1 MERIRSLGRYQKGI
15 LILMAAMILLFT
27 ALYPII
33 ISREGFLYRDAL
45 LVPSEEGGNTVYAG
59 KIEGEPASF
68 TLYDDHSVEFRYGDA
83 TYGPYTAAEAPDA
96 LQNLDLGDGAVGVEL
111 RCGEELVFRGGVLR
125 QGDGLMLFNEDGSI
139 YTGSNYNFV
148 FGEVTDQSVPSV
160 SSILNVMAGP
170 QLWLYTEYGSI
181 YTDIGVMTSGGFIF
195 NEEGEVID
203 PNEPSVS
210 DILMVMAGPPLDHKG
225 SWLGWVTGLIICI
238 LTAVD
243 ILFADELFRL
253 HMAFHISRAEDAE
266 PSDWEIAGRY
276 IGWTVMP
283 VIALVL
289 FIIGLQ

>member
-15 LILMAAMILLFT
+15 LILLAAMLLLFT

-33 ISREGFLYRDAL
+33 LSREGFLYRDAL
-45 LVPSEEGGNTVYAG
+45 LIPSEEGGNTVYAG
-59 KIEGEPASF
+59 KIEGQPASF
-68 TLYDDHSVEFRYGDA
+68 TLYDGRSVQFQYGDA

-125 QGDGLMLFNEDGSI
+125 QGD
-139 YTGSNYNFV
+139 
-148 FGEVTDQSVPSV
+148 
-160 SSILNVMAGP
+160 
-170 QLWLYTEYGSI
+170 QLWLYTEDGSV
-181 YTDIGVMTSGGFIF
+181 YTDIGIMTSGGFIF

-210 DILMVMAGPPLDHKG
+210 DLLMVMAGPPLTHKG
-225 SWLGWVTGLIICI
+225 SWLGWVMGLIICI

-243 ILFADELFRL
+243 ILFADELFRF

-276 IGWTVMP
+276 IGWTVLP
-283 VIALVL
+283 AIALVL

>member
-27 ALYPII
+27 ALYPIVL
-33 ISREGFLYRDAL
+33 SREGFLYRDAL
-45 LVPSEEGGNTVYAG
+45 LIPSEEGGNTVYAG
-59 KIEGEPASF
+59 KIEGQPASF
-68 TLYDDHSVEFRYGDA
+68 TLYDGRSVEFRYGNSV
-83 TYGPYTAAEAPDA
+83 YGPYTAKEAPDA

-111 RCGEELVFRGGVLR
+111 RCGEELVFRGGALR
-125 QGDGLMLFNEDGSI
+125 QGDGMMLFNED
-139 YTGSNYNFV
+139 
-148 FGEVTDQSVPSV
+148 
-160 SSILNVMAGP
+160 
-170 QLWLYTEYGSI
+170 GSI

-195 NEEGEVID
+195 NEDGEVID

-210 DILMVMAGPPLDHKG
+210 DILMVMAGPPLTHKG
-225 SWLGWVTGLIICI
+225 SWFGWVTGLITCI
-238 LTAVD
+238 LTTVD

-276 IGWTVMP
+276 IGWTVLP

>member
-27 ALYPII
+27 VLYPIVL
-33 ISREGFLYRDAL
+33 SREGFLYRDAL
-45 LVPSEEGGNTVYAG
+45 LIPSEEGGNTVYAG
-59 KIEGEPASF
+59 KIEGQPASF
-68 TLYDDHSVEFRYGDA
+68 TLYDDRSVQFQYGDA

-111 RCGEELVFRGGVLR
+111 RCGEELVFRGGALR
-125 QGDGLMLFNEDGSI
+125 QGD
-139 YTGSNYNFV
+139 
-148 FGEVTDQSVPSV
+148 
-160 SSILNVMAGP
+160 
-170 QLWLYTEYGSI
+170 QLWLYTEDGSV
-181 YTDIGVMTSGGFIF
+181 YTDIGIMTSGGFIF

-210 DILMVMAGPPLDHKG
+210 DILMVMAGPPLTHKG
-225 SWLGWVTGLIICI
+225 SWFGWVMGVIACI

-243 ILFADELFRL
+243 ILFADELFRF
-253 HMAFHISRAEDAE
+253 HIAFHISRAEDAE

-276 IGWTVMP
+276 IGWTVLP
-283 VIALVL
+283 AIALVL

>member
-27 ALYPII
+27 ALYPIVL
-33 ISREGFLYRDAL
+33 SREGFLYRDAL
-45 LVPSEEGGNTVYAG
+45 LIPSEEGGNTVYAG
-59 KIEGEPASF
+59 KIEGQPASF
-68 TLYDDHSVEFRYGDA
+68 TLYDDRSVQFRYGDSV
-83 TYGPYTAAEAPDA
+83 YGPYTAKEAPDA

-125 QGDGLMLFNEDGSI
+125 QGDGLMLFAEDGS
-139 YTGSNYNFV
+139 V
-148 FGEVTDQSVPSV
+148 
-160 SSILNVMAGP
+160 
-170 QLWLYTEYGSI
+170 
-181 YTDIGVMTSGGFIF
+181 YTDIGIMTSGGFIF

-210 DILMVMAGPPLDHKG
+210 DILMVMAGPPLTHKG
-225 SWLGWVTGLIICI
+225 SWLGWVMGVIACI

-266 PSDWEIAGRY
+266 PSEWEIAGRY
-276 IGWTVMP
+276 IGWTVLP
-283 VIALVL
+283 AIALVL

>member
-27 ALYPII
+27 VLYPIVL
-33 ISREGFLYRDAL
+33 SREGFLYRDAL
-45 LVPSEEGGNTVYAG
+45 LIPSEEGGNTVYAG
-59 KIEGEPASF
+59 KIEGQPASF
-68 TLYDDHSVEFRYGDA
+68 TLYDDRSVQFQYGDA

-111 RCGEELVFRGGVLR
+111 RCGEELVFRGGALR
-125 QGDGLMLFNEDGSI
+125 QGD
-139 YTGSNYNFV
+139 
-148 FGEVTDQSVPSV
+148 
-160 SSILNVMAGP
+160 
-170 QLWLYTEYGSI
+170 QLWLYTEDGSV

-210 DILMVMAGPPLDHKG
+210 DLLMVMAGPPLTHKG
-225 SWLGWVTGLIICI
+225 SWFGWVTGLITCI
-238 LTAVD
+238 LTTVD

>member
-15 LILMAAMILLFT
+15 LILLAAMLLLFT

-33 ISREGFLYRDAL
+33 LSREGFLYRDAL
-45 LVPSEEGGNTVYAG
+45 LIPSEEGGNTVYAG
-59 KIEGEPASF
+59 KIEGQPASF
-68 TLYDDHSVEFRYGDA
+68 TLYDGRSVQFQYGDA

-125 QGDGLMLFNEDGSI
+125 QGD
-139 YTGSNYNFV
+139 
-148 FGEVTDQSVPSV
+148 
-160 SSILNVMAGP
+160 
-170 QLWLYTEYGSI
+170 QLWLYTEDGSV
-181 YTDIGVMTSGGFIF
+181 YTDIGIMTSGGFIF

-210 DILMVMAGPPLDHKG
+210 DLLMVMAGPPLTHKG
-225 SWLGWVTGLIICI
+225 SWFGWVTGLIICI

-283 VIALVL
+283 VMALVL

>member
-27 ALYPII
+27 ALYPIVL
-33 ISREGFLYRDAL
+33 SREGFLYRDAL

-59 KIEGEPASF
+59 KIEGQPASF
-68 TLYDDHSVEFRYGDA
+68 TLYDDRSVQFQYGDA

-148 FGEVTDQSVPSV
+148 FGEVTDQNAPSV

-170 QLWLYTEYGSI
+170 
-181 YTDIGVMTSGGFIF
+181 
-195 NEEGEVID
+195 
-203 PNEPSVS
+203 
-210 DILMVMAGPPLDHKG
+210 PLTHKG
-225 SWLGWVTGLIICI
+225 SWFGWVTGLIICI

>member
-1 MERIRSLGRYQKGI
+1 
-15 LILMAAMILLFT
+15 MI
-27 ALYPII
+27 Y
-33 ISREGFLYRDAL
+33 AL
-45 LVPSEEGGNTVYAG
+45 LGHMICLRHDIRPCVPYDIRPFRADEGTLRSF
-59 KIEGEPASF
+59 KTLSGE
-68 TLYDDHSVEFRYGDA
+68 D
-83 TYGPYTAAEAPDA
+83 
-96 LQNLDLGDGAVGVEL
+96 
-111 RCGEELVFRGGVLR
+111 
-125 QGDGLMLFNEDGSI
+125 
-139 YTGSNYNFV
+139 
-148 FGEVTDQSVPSV
+148 
-160 SSILNVMAGP
+160 
-170 QLWLYTEYGSI
+170 GSI

-195 NEEGEVID
+195 NEDGEVID

-225 SWLGWVTGLIICI
+225 SWLGWVMGLIICI

>member
-1 MERIRSLGRYQKGI
+1 MKRIRNLGRYQKGI
-15 LILMAAMILLFT
+15 LLLMAAMILLFT
-27 ALYPII
+27 ALYPIVL
-33 ISREGFLYRDAL
+33 SREGFLYRNAL
-45 LVPSEEGGNTVYAG
+45 LIPSEEDGNTVYAG
-59 KIEGEPASF
+59 KIEGQPASF
-68 TLYDDHSVEFRYGDA
+68 TLYDDRSVQFQYGDSV
-83 TYGPYTAAEAPDA
+83 YGPYTAAEAPDA

-111 RCGEELVFRGGVLR
+111 RCGEELVFRGGALR
-125 QGDGLMLFNEDGSI
+125 QGD
-139 YTGSNYNFV
+139 
-148 FGEVTDQSVPSV
+148 
-160 SSILNVMAGP
+160 
-170 QLWLYTEYGSI
+170 QLWLYTEDGSV
-181 YTDIGVMTSGGFIF
+181 YTDIGIMTSGGFIF

-210 DILMVMAGPPLDHKG
+210 DLLMVMAGPPLTHKG
-225 SWLGWVTGLIICI
+225 SWFGWVMGVIACI

>member
-15 LILMAAMILLFT
+15 LILMAAMLLLFT
-27 ALYPII
+27 ALYPIVL
-33 ISREGFLYRDAL
+33 SREGFLYRNAL
-45 LVPSEEGGNTVYAG
+45 LIPSEEGGNTVYAG
-59 KIEGEPASF
+59 KIEGQPASF
-68 TLYDDHSVEFRYGDA
+68 TLYDDRSVQFQYGDA

-111 RCGEELVFRGGVLR
+111 RCGEELVFRGGALR
-125 QGDGLMLFNEDGSI
+125 QGD
-139 YTGSNYNFV
+139 
-148 FGEVTDQSVPSV
+148 
-160 SSILNVMAGP
+160 
-170 QLWLYTEYGSI
+170 QLWLYTEDGSV

-210 DILMVMAGPPLDHKG
+210 DLLMVMAGPPLTHKG
-225 SWLGWVTGLIICI
+225 SWFGWVTGLITCI

-276 IGWTVMP
+276 IGWTVLP
-283 VIALVL
+283 AIALVL

>member
-15 LILMAAMILLFT
+15 LILMAAMLLLFT
-27 ALYPII
+27 ALYPIVL
-33 ISREGFLYRDAL
+33 SREGFLYRNAL
-45 LVPSEEGGNTVYAG
+45 LIPSEEDGNTVYAG
-59 KIEGEPASF
+59 KIEGQPASF
-68 TLYDDHSVEFRYGDA
+68 TLYDDRSVQFQYGDSV
-83 TYGPYTAAEAPDA
+83 YGPYTAAEAPDA

-111 RCGEELVFRGGVLR
+111 RCGEELVFRGGALR
-125 QGDGLMLFNEDGSI
+125 QGD
-139 YTGSNYNFV
+139 
-148 FGEVTDQSVPSV
+148 
-160 SSILNVMAGP
+160 
-170 QLWLYTEYGSI
+170 QLWLYTEDGSV
-181 YTDIGVMTSGGFIF
+181 YTDIGIMTSGGFIF

-210 DILMVMAGPPLDHKG
+210 DLLMVMAGPPLTHKG
-225 SWLGWVTGLIICI
+225 SWFGWVMGVIACI

>member
-1 MERIRSLGRYQKGI
+1 MKRIRNLGRYQKGI
-15 LILMAAMILLFT
+15 LILLAAMILLFT
-27 ALYPII
+27 VLYPIVL
-33 ISREGFLYRDAL
+33 SREGFLYRDAL
-45 LVPSEEGGNTVYAG
+45 LIPSEEGGNTVYAG
-59 KIEGEPASF
+59 KIEGQPASF
-68 TLYDDHSVEFRYGDA
+68 TLYDDRSVQFRYGDSV
-83 TYGPYTAAEAPDA
+83 YGPYTAAEAPDA

-111 RCGEELVFRGGVLR
+111 RCGEELVFRGGALR
-125 QGDGLMLFNEDGSI
+125 QGD
-139 YTGSNYNFV
+139 
-148 FGEVTDQSVPSV
+148 
-160 SSILNVMAGP
+160 
-170 QLWLYTEYGSI
+170 QLWLYTEDGSV

-210 DILMVMAGPPLDHKG
+210 DLLMVMAGPPLTHKG
-225 SWLGWVTGLIICI
+225 SWFGWVTGLIICI

>member
-27 ALYPII
+27 ALYPIVL
-33 ISREGFLYRDAL
+33 SREGFLYRDAL
-45 LVPSEEGGNTVYAG
+45 LIPSEEGGNTVYAG
-59 KIEGEPASF
+59 KIEGQPASF
-68 TLYDDHSVEFRYGDA
+68 TLYDDRSVQFQYGDA
-83 TYGPYTAAEAPDA
+83 TYGPYTATEAPDA

-125 QGDGLMLFNEDGSI
+125 QGD
-139 YTGSNYNFV
+139 
-148 FGEVTDQSVPSV
+148 
-160 SSILNVMAGP
+160 
-170 QLWLYTEYGSI
+170 QLWLYTEDGSV
-181 YTDIGVMTSGGFIF
+181 YTDIGIMTSGGFIF

-225 SWLGWVTGLIICI
+225 SWLGWVMGVIACI

-243 ILFADELFRL
+243 ILFADELFRF

>member
-27 ALYPII
+27 ALYPIVL
-33 ISREGFLYRDAL
+33 SREGFLYRDAL
-45 LVPSEEGGNTVYAG
+45 LIPSEEGGNTVYAG
-59 KIEGEPASF
+59 KIEGQPASF
-68 TLYDDHSVEFRYGDA
+68 TLYDDRSVQFQYGDA

-111 RCGEELVFRGGVLR
+111 RCGEELVFRGGALR
-125 QGDGLMLFNEDGSI
+125 QGDQM
-139 YTGSNYNFV
+139 
-148 FGEVTDQSVPSV
+148 
-160 SSILNVMAGP
+160 
-170 QLWLYTEYGSI
+170 WLYTEDGSV
-181 YTDIGVMTSGGFIF
+181 YTDIGIMTSGGFIF

-210 DILMVMAGPPLDHKG
+210 DLLMVMAGPPLTHKG
-225 SWLGWVTGLIICI
+225 SWFGWVMGVIACI

-243 ILFADELFRL
+243 ILFADELFRF
-253 HMAFHISRAEDAE
+253 HIAFHISRAEDAE

-276 IGWTVMP
+276 IGWTVLP
-283 VIALVL
+283 AIALVL

>member
-111 RCGEELVFRGGVLR
+111 RCGEELVFRGGALR
-125 QGDGLMLFNEDGSI
+125 QGD
-139 YTGSNYNFV
+139 
-148 FGEVTDQSVPSV
+148 
-160 SSILNVMAGP
+160 
-170 QLWLYTEYGSI
+170 QLWLYTEDGSV

-210 DILMVMAGPPLDHKG
+210 DLLMVMAGPPLTHKG
-225 SWLGWVTGLIICI
+225 SWFGWVMGLIICI

-276 IGWTVMP
+276 IGWTVLP

>member
-15 LILMAAMILLFT
+15 LILMAAMLLLFT
-27 ALYPII
+27 ALYPIVL
-33 ISREGFLYRDAL
+33 SREGFLYRDAL
-45 LVPSEEGGNTVYAG
+45 LIPSEEGGNTVYAG
-59 KIEGEPASF
+59 KIEGQPASF
-68 TLYDDHSVEFRYGDA
+68 TLYDDRSVQFRYGDSV
-83 TYGPYTAAEAPDA
+83 YGPYTAKEAPDA

-125 QGDGLMLFNEDGSI
+125 QGDGLMLFAEDGS
-139 YTGSNYNFV
+139 V
-148 FGEVTDQSVPSV
+148 
-160 SSILNVMAGP
+160 
-170 QLWLYTEYGSI
+170 
-181 YTDIGVMTSGGFIF
+181 YTDIGIMTSGGFIF

-210 DILMVMAGPPLDHKG
+210 DILMVMAGPPLTHKG
-225 SWLGWVTGLIICI
+225 SWLGWVMGVIACI

-243 ILFADELFRL
+243 ILFADELFRF

-276 IGWTVMP
+276 IGWTVLP
-283 VIALVL
+283 AIALVL

>member
-27 ALYPII
+27 ALYPIVL
-33 ISREGFLYRDAL
+33 SREGFLYRDAL
-45 LVPSEEGGNTVYAG
+45 LIPSEEGGNTVYAG
-59 KIEGEPASF
+59 KIEGQPASF
-68 TLYDDHSVEFRYGDA
+68 TLYDGRSVEFRYGNSV
-83 TYGPYTAAEAPDA
+83 YGPYTAKEAPDA

-111 RCGEELVFRGGVLR
+111 RCGEELVFRGGALR
-125 QGDGLMLFNEDGSI
+125 QGD
-139 YTGSNYNFV
+139 
-148 FGEVTDQSVPSV
+148 
-160 SSILNVMAGP
+160 
-170 QLWLYTEYGSI
+170 QLWLYTEDGSVN
-181 YTDIGVMTSGGFIF
+181 TDIGVMTSGGFIF

-210 DILMVMAGPPLDHKG
+210 DLLMVMAGPPLTHKG
-225 SWLGWVTGLIICI
+225 SWFGWVTGLITCI

-243 ILFADELFRL
+243 ILFADELFRF

-276 IGWTVMP
+276 IGWTVLP
-283 VIALVL
+283 AIALVL

>member
-1 MERIRSLGRYQKGI
+1 MISALSGRMKVRSAHLKRCPERLCGDRPPAFPAEVALTERIRSLGRYQKGI
-15 LILMAAMILLFT
+15 LILMAAMLLLFT
-27 ALYPII
+27 ALYPIVL
-33 ISREGFLYRDAL
+33 SREGFLYRDAL
-45 LVPSEEGGNTVYAG
+45 LIPSEEGGNTVYAG
-59 KIEGEPASF
+59 KIEGQPASF
-68 TLYDDHSVEFRYGDA
+68 TLYDDRSVQFRYGDA

-111 RCGEELVFRGGVLR
+111 RCGEELVFRGGALR
-125 QGDGLMLFNEDGSI
+125 QGDK
-139 YTGSNYNFV
+139 
-148 FGEVTDQSVPSV
+148 
-160 SSILNVMAGP
+160 
-170 QLWLYTEYGSI
+170 LWLYTEDGSV

-195 NEEGEVID
+195 NEDGEVID
-203 PNEPSVS
+203 PNGPSVS

-225 SWLGWVTGLIICI
+225 SWFGWVTGLIICI
-238 LTAVD
+238 LTTVD

>member
-1 MERIRSLGRYQKGI
+1 MERIRGLGRYQKGI
-15 LILMAAMILLFT
+15 LLLMAAMILLFT
-27 ALYPII
+27 ALYPIVL
-33 ISREGFLYRDAL
+33 SREGFLYRDAL

-59 KIEGEPASF
+59 KIEGQPASF
-68 TLYDDHSVEFRYGDA
+68 TLYDDRSVQFRYGDSV
-83 TYGPYTAAEAPDA
+83 YGPYTAAEAPDA

-111 RCGEELVFRGGVLR
+111 RCGEELVFRGGALR
-125 QGDGLMLFNEDGSI
+125 QGD
-139 YTGSNYNFV
+139 
-148 FGEVTDQSVPSV
+148 
-160 SSILNVMAGP
+160 
-170 QLWLYTEYGSI
+170 QLWLYTEDGSV

-210 DILMVMAGPPLDHKG
+210 DLLMVMAGPPLTHKG
-225 SWLGWVTGLIICI
+225 SWFGWVTGLITCI

-276 IGWTVMP
+276 IGWTVLP
-283 VIALVL
+283 AIALVL

>member
-27 ALYPII
+27 ALYPIVL
-33 ISREGFLYRDAL
+33 SREGFLYRDAL
-45 LVPSEEGGNTVYAG
+45 LIPSEEGGNTVYAG
-59 KIEGEPASF
+59 KIEGQPASF
-68 TLYDDHSVEFRYGDA
+68 TLYDDRSVQFRYGDSV
-83 TYGPYTAAEAPDA
+83 YGPYTAKEAPDA

-111 RCGEELVFRGGVLR
+111 RCGEELVFRGGALR
-125 QGDGLMLFNEDGSI
+125 QGD
-139 YTGSNYNFV
+139 
-148 FGEVTDQSVPSV
+148 
-160 SSILNVMAGP
+160 
-170 QLWLYTEYGSI
+170 QLWLYTEDGSI

-195 NEEGEVID
+195 NEDGEVID

-210 DILMVMAGPPLDHKG
+210 DILMVMAGPPLTHKG
-225 SWLGWVTGLIICI
+225 SWFGWVTGLIICI

-276 IGWTVMP
+276 IGWTVLP
-283 VIALVL
+283 AIALVL

>member
-27 ALYPII
+27 ALYPIVL
-33 ISREGFLYRDAL
+33 SREGFLYRDAL
-45 LVPSEEGGNTVYAG
+45 LIPSEEGGNTVYAG
-59 KIEGEPASF
+59 KIEGQPASF
-68 TLYDDHSVEFRYGDA
+68 TLYDDRSVQFRYGDSV
-83 TYGPYTAAEAPDA
+83 YGPYTAKEAPDA

-125 QGDGLMLFNEDGSI
+125 QGDGLMLFAEDGS
-139 YTGSNYNFV
+139 V
-148 FGEVTDQSVPSV
+148 
-160 SSILNVMAGP
+160 
-170 QLWLYTEYGSI
+170 
-181 YTDIGVMTSGGFIF
+181 YTDIGIMTSGGFIF

-210 DILMVMAGPPLDHKG
+210 DILMVMAGPPLTHKG
-225 SWLGWVTGLIICI
+225 SWLGWVMGVIACI

-276 IGWTVMP
+276 IGWTVLP
-283 VIALVL
+283 AIALVL

>member
-15 LILMAAMILLFT
+15 LILMAAMLLLFT
-27 ALYPII
+27 ALYPIVL
-33 ISREGFLYRDAL
+33 SREGFLYRDAL
-45 LVPSEEGGNTVYAG
+45 LIPSEEGGNTVYAG
-59 KIEGEPASF
+59 KIEGQPASF
-68 TLYDDHSVEFRYGDA
+68 TLYDDRSVQFRYGDA

-125 QGDGLMLFNEDGSI
+125 QGDGLMLFAEDGS
-139 YTGSNYNFV
+139 V
-148 FGEVTDQSVPSV
+148 
-160 SSILNVMAGP
+160 
-170 QLWLYTEYGSI
+170 
-181 YTDIGVMTSGGFIF
+181 YTDIGIMTSGGFIF

-210 DILMVMAGPPLDHKG
+210 DILMVMAGPPLTHKG
-225 SWLGWVTGLIICI
+225 SWLGWVMGVIACI

-266 PSDWEIAGRY
+266 PSEWEIAGRY
-276 IGWTVMP
+276 IGWTVLP
-283 VIALVL
+283 AIALVL

>member
-1 MERIRSLGRYQKGI
+1 MKRIRNLGRYQKGI
-15 LILMAAMILLFT
+15 LLLMAAMILLFT
-27 ALYPII
+27 ALYPIVL
-33 ISREGFLYRDAL
+33 SREGFLYRNAL
-45 LVPSEEGGNTVYAG
+45 LIPSEEDGNTVYAG
-59 KIEGEPASF
+59 KIEGQPASF
-68 TLYDDHSVEFRYGDA
+68 TLYDDRSVQFQYGDSV
-83 TYGPYTAAEAPDA
+83 YGPYTAAEAPDA

-111 RCGEELVFRGGVLR
+111 RCGEELVFRGGALR
-125 QGDGLMLFNEDGSI
+125 QGD
-139 YTGSNYNFV
+139 
-148 FGEVTDQSVPSV
+148 
-160 SSILNVMAGP
+160 
-170 QLWLYTEYGSI
+170 QLWLYTEDGSV
-181 YTDIGVMTSGGFIF
+181 YTDIGIMTSGGFIF

-210 DILMVMAGPPLDHKG
+210 DLLMVMAGPPLTHEG
-225 SWLGWVTGLIICI
+225 SWFGWVTGLITCI

>member
-27 ALYPII
+27 ALYPIVL
-33 ISREGFLYRDAL
+33 SREGFLYRDAL
-45 LVPSEEGGNTVYAG
+45 LIPSEEGGNTVYAG
-59 KIEGEPASF
+59 KIEGQPASF
-68 TLYDDHSVEFRYGDA
+68 TLYDGRSVEFRYGNSV
-83 TYGPYTAAEAPDA
+83 YGPYTAAEAPDA

-111 RCGEELVFRGGVLR
+111 RCGEELVFRGGALR
-125 QGDGLMLFNEDGSI
+125 QGD
-139 YTGSNYNFV
+139 
-148 FGEVTDQSVPSV
+148 
-160 SSILNVMAGP
+160 
-170 QLWLYTEYGSI
+170 QLWLYTEDGSV

-210 DILMVMAGPPLDHKG
+210 DLLMVMAGPPLTHKG
-225 SWLGWVTGLIICI
+225 SWFGWVTGLITCI

-266 PSDWEIAGRY
+266 PSEWEIAGRY

-283 VIALVL
+283 VMALVL

>member
-27 ALYPII
+27 ALYPIVL
-33 ISREGFLYRDAL
+33 SREGFLYRDAL
-45 LVPSEEGGNTVYAG
+45 LIPSEEGGNTVYAG
-59 KIEGEPASF
+59 KIEGQPASF
-68 TLYDDHSVEFRYGDA
+68 TLYDDRSVQFRYGDA

-111 RCGEELVFRGGVLR
+111 RCGEELVFRGGALR
-125 QGDGLMLFNEDGSI
+125 QGD
-139 YTGSNYNFV
+139 
-148 FGEVTDQSVPSV
+148 
-160 SSILNVMAGP
+160 
-170 QLWLYTEYGSI
+170 QLWLYTEDGSV
-181 YTDIGVMTSGGFIF
+181 YTDIGIMTSGGFIF

-225 SWLGWVTGLIICI
+225 SWLGWVMGLIICI
-238 LTAVD
+238 LTTVD
-243 ILFADELFRL
+243 ILFADELFRF

-276 IGWTVMP
+276 IGWTVLP
-283 VIALVL
+283 AIALVL

>member
-27 ALYPII
+27 VLYPIVL
-33 ISREGFLYRDAL
+33 SREGFLYRDAL
-45 LVPSEEGGNTVYAG
+45 LIPSEEGGNTVYAG
-59 KIEGEPASF
+59 KIEGQPASF
-68 TLYDDHSVEFRYGDA
+68 TLYDDRSVQFRYGDSV
-83 TYGPYTAAEAPDA
+83 YGPYTAKEAPDA

-125 QGDGLMLFNEDGSI
+125 QGDGLMLFAEDGS
-139 YTGSNYNFV
+139 V
-148 FGEVTDQSVPSV
+148 
-160 SSILNVMAGP
+160 
-170 QLWLYTEYGSI
+170 
-181 YTDIGVMTSGGFIF
+181 YTDIGIMTSGGFIF

-210 DILMVMAGPPLDHKG
+210 DILMVMAGPPLTHKG
-225 SWLGWVTGLIICI
+225 SWLGWVMGVIACI

>member
-15 LILMAAMILLFT
+15 LILLAAMLLLFT

-33 ISREGFLYRDAL
+33 LSREGFLYRDAL
-45 LVPSEEGGNTVYAG
+45 LIPSEEGGNTVYAG
-59 KIEGEPASF
+59 KIEGQPASF
-68 TLYDDHSVEFRYGDA
+68 TLYDDRSVQFRYGDSV
-83 TYGPYTAAEAPDA
+83 YGPYTAKEAPDA

-125 QGDGLMLFNEDGSI
+125 QGDGLMMFTADGSI

-148 FGEVTDQSVPSV
+148 FGEVTDQNVPSV
-160 SSILNVMAGP
+160 SSILN
-170 QLWLYTEYGSI
+170 
-181 YTDIGVMTSGGFIF
+181 
-195 NEEGEVID
+195 
-203 PNEPSVS
+203 
-210 DILMVMAGPPLDHKG
+210 VMAGPPLDHKG
-225 SWLGWVTGLIICI
+225 SWLGWVMGVIACI

>member
-15 LILMAAMILLFT
+15 LILMAAMVLLFT
-27 ALYPII
+27 ALYPIVL
-33 ISREGFLYRDAL
+33 SREGFLYRDAL
-45 LVPSEEGGNTVYAG
+45 LIPSEEGGNTVYAG
-59 KIEGEPASF
+59 KIEGQPASF
-68 TLYDDHSVEFRYGDA
+68 TLYDDRSVQFQYGDA

-125 QGDGLMLFNEDGSI
+125 QGD
-139 YTGSNYNFV
+139 
-148 FGEVTDQSVPSV
+148 
-160 SSILNVMAGP
+160 
-170 QLWLYTEYGSI
+170 QLWLYTEDGSV

-210 DILMVMAGPPLDHKG
+210 DLLMVMAGPPLTHKG
-225 SWLGWVTGLIICI
+225 SWFGWVTGLITCI

>member
-27 ALYPII
+27 ALYPIVL
-33 ISREGFLYRDAL
+33 SREGFLYRDAL
-45 LVPSEEGGNTVYAG
+45 LIPREEGGNTVYAG
-59 KIEGEPASF
+59 KIEGQPASF
-68 TLYDDHSVEFRYGDA
+68 TLYDDRSVQFRYGDA

-139 YTGSNYNFV
+139 YTDSNYNFV
-148 FGEVTDQSVPSV
+148 FGEVTDQNAPSV
-160 SSILNVMAGP
+160 SSIL
-170 QLWLYTEYGSI
+170 S
-181 YTDIGVMTSGGFIF
+181 
-195 NEEGEVID
+195 
-203 PNEPSVS
+203 
-210 DILMVMAGPPLDHKG
+210 VMAGPPLDHKG
-225 SWLGWVTGLIICI
+225 SWLGWVMGLIICI
-238 LTAVD
+238 LTTVD
-243 ILFADELFRL
+243 ILFADELFRF

-283 VIALVL
+283 AIALVL

>member
-27 ALYPII
+27 ALYPIVL
-33 ISREGFLYRDAL
+33 SREGFLYRDAL
-45 LVPSEEGGNTVYAG
+45 LIPSEEGGNTVYAG
-59 KIEGEPASF
+59 KIEGQPASF
-68 TLYDDHSVEFRYGDA
+68 TLYDDRSVQFQYGDA

-125 QGDGLMLFNEDGSI
+125 QGDGMMLFNED
-139 YTGSNYNFV
+139 
-148 FGEVTDQSVPSV
+148 
-160 SSILNVMAGP
+160 
-170 QLWLYTEYGSI
+170 GSI

-225 SWLGWVTGLIICI
+225 SWFGWVMGVIACI
-238 LTAVD
+238 LTTVD
-243 ILFADELFRL
+243 ILFADELFRF

>member
-1 MERIRSLGRYQKGI
+1 MERIRNLGRYQKGI

-27 ALYPII
+27 ALYPIVL
-33 ISREGFLYRDAL
+33 SREGFLYRDAL
-45 LVPSEEGGNTVYAG
+45 LIPSEEGGNTVYAG
-59 KIEGEPASF
+59 KIEGQPASF
-68 TLYDDHSVEFRYGDA
+68 TLYDDRSVQFQYGDSV
-83 TYGPYTAAEAPDA
+83 YGPYTAAEAPDA

-111 RCGEELVFRGGVLR
+111 RCGEELVFRGGALR
-125 QGDGLMLFNEDGSI
+125 QGD
-139 YTGSNYNFV
+139 
-148 FGEVTDQSVPSV
+148 
-160 SSILNVMAGP
+160 
-170 QLWLYTEYGSI
+170 QLWLYTEDGSV
-181 YTDIGVMTSGGFIF
+181 YTDIGIMTSGGFIF

-210 DILMVMAGPPLDHKG
+210 DLLMVMAGPPLTHKG
-225 SWLGWVTGLIICI
+225 SWFGWVMGVIACI

>member
-125 QGDGLMLFNEDGSI
+125 QGDGLMLFAEDGSL
-139 YTGSNYNFV
+139 YTGLR
-148 FGEVTDQSVPSV
+148 FGVVGADGSYTVQNEYGESVDPNAPSV
-160 SSILNVMAGP
+160 SSIL
-170 QLWLYTEYGSI
+170 T
-181 YTDIGVMTSGGFIF
+181 
-195 NEEGEVID
+195 
-203 PNEPSVS
+203 
-210 DILMVMAGPPLDHKG
+210 VMAGPPLTHKG
-225 SWLGWVTGLIICI
+225 SWFGWVTGLITCI

-243 ILFADELFRL
+243 ILFADELFRF

-276 IGWTVMP
+276 IGWTVLP
-283 VIALVL
+283 AIALVL

>member
-27 ALYPII
+27 VLYPIVL
-33 ISREGFLYRDAL
+33 SREGFLYRDAL
-45 LVPSEEGGNTVYAG
+45 LIPSEEGGNTVYAG
-59 KIEGEPASF
+59 KIEGQPASF
-68 TLYDDHSVEFRYGDA
+68 TLYDDRSVQFRYGDSV
-83 TYGPYTAAEAPDA
+83 YGPYTAKEAPDA

-111 RCGEELVFRGGVLR
+111 RCGEELVFRGGALR
-125 QGDGLMLFNEDGSI
+125 QGD
-139 YTGSNYNFV
+139 
-148 FGEVTDQSVPSV
+148 
-160 SSILNVMAGP
+160 
-170 QLWLYTEYGSI
+170 QLWLYTEDGSV

-210 DILMVMAGPPLDHKG
+210 DLLMVMAGPPLTHKG
-225 SWLGWVTGLIICI
+225 SWFGWVTGLIICI

-276 IGWTVMP
+276 IGWTVLP
-283 VIALVL
+283 AIALVL

>member
-15 LILMAAMILLFT
+15 LILMAAMLLLFT
-27 ALYPII
+27 ALYPIVL
-33 ISREGFLYRDAL
+33 SREGFLYRDAL
-45 LVPSEEGGNTVYAG
+45 LIPSEEGGNTVYAG
-59 KIEGEPASF
+59 KIEGQPASF
-68 TLYDDHSVEFRYGDA
+68 TLYDDRSVQFRYGDSV
-83 TYGPYTAAEAPDA
+83 YGPYTAKEAPDA

-125 QGDGLMLFNEDGSI
+125 QGDGLMLFAEDGS
-139 YTGSNYNFV
+139 V
-148 FGEVTDQSVPSV
+148 
-160 SSILNVMAGP
+160 
-170 QLWLYTEYGSI
+170 
-181 YTDIGVMTSGGFIF
+181 YTDIGIMTSGGFIF

-210 DILMVMAGPPLDHKG
+210 DILMVMAGPPLTHKG
-225 SWLGWVTGLIICI
+225 SWLGWVMGVIACI

-266 PSDWEIAGRY
+266 PSEWEIAGRY
-276 IGWTVMP
+276 IGWTVLP
-283 VIALVL
+283 AIALVL